1 MNQVTFT
8 VNGKELVFTE
18 TEMRFANREFP
29 YIKINSITHRDG
41 EKPAFIFEF
50 DGKRLALPYDVTD
63 KEDIANLFTKIMQM
77 NQNGESK
84 IQLPELQE
92 IEKLGNNDKKLK
104 TPKHNLRS
112 KKEKKKKA
120 SEDNQKSKKGCL
132 IGIIIFF
139 VLVIIIVAVSS
150 CEPSFTK
157 DEAVAYD
164 KKVDN
169 ALFGTQNHFS
179 DVVNEITKNQKS
191 ATKIYADIERHKNVI
206 SSHYKSLEGL
216 EQTEYKDAAET
227 YISNAIAGCEYAQ
240 EAINENNLESAE
252 KYKQTALL
260 VETQLVSDTTDA
272 RKAFLKEHG
281 VSEKEINE
289 IMNVKGTFK

>member
-1 MNQVTFT
+1 MNRVIFT

-29 YIKINSITHRDG
+29 YVKIGNVTHRDG

-50 DGKRLALPYDVTD
+50 DGKRFALPYNDTDREDV
-63 KEDIANLFTKIMQM
+63 ANLFTKIIQM
-77 NQNGESK
+77 NQNCESK

-92 IEKLGNNDKKLK
+92 IEELGNADKEIK
-104 TPKHNLRS
+104 TPKHKLGS

-120 SEDNQKSKKGCL
+120 GEGNQKSKKGCL
-132 IGIIIFF
+132 IGVIILFI
-139 VLVIIIVAVSS
+139 LVIIIVAVSS

-191 ATKIYADIERHKNVI
+191 ATEIYADIERHKNVI
-206 SSHYKSLEGL
+206 NSHYTSLDDL

-240 EAINENNLESAE
+240 EAINENDLESAE
-252 KYKQTALL
+252 MYEQTALL
-260 VETQLVSDTTDA
+260 VETQLVSDTTDV

-281 VSEKEINE
+281 VSEKEIDE
-289 IMNVKGTFK
+289 IMSVKGTFK